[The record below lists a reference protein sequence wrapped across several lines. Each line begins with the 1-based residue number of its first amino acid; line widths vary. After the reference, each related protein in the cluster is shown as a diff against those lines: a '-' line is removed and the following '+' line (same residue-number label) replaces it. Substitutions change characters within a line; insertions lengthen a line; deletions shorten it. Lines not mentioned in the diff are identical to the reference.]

1 MALEEGGYDKNGKYV
16 GREKGAY
23 TAPSAVFPNGRKV
36 GYDEDDMKVGQS
48 DTARFLD
55 DPRHMANED
64 AYMKM
69 HPIVRP
75 KSSQGWRMPHPSPN
89 HDHLS
94 NDHGGHRTEGDVRYD
109 IRHGY
114 NIAKQRGQSQSLL
127 MAEDMGYA
135 ARKHIYIQR
144 EEDAKKKKE
153 APVNTAGRSQQFT
166 FTNETPSAPARTP
179 APKAKSSKPKPYR
192 DPDDTFVAAVKH
204 VVNKFRGK

>member
-1 MALEEGGYDKNGKYV
+1 MANPNANPGYNKDGRFV
-16 GREKGAY
+16 GTKDGAY
-23 TAPSAVFPNGRKV
+23 DHKGRKI
-36 GYDEDDMKVGQS
+36 GYDEDDMKVGLS

-64 AYMKM
+64 AYIKL
-69 HPIVRP
+69 HPIGKP
-75 KSSQGWRMPHPSPN
+75 KNANGFQPFPHPGGI
-89 HDHLS
+89 HEHLA
-94 NDHGGHRTEGDVRYD
+94 NEHGGHRTESDVRYD

-127 MAEDMGYA
+127 SAEDMGYA

-166 FTNETPSAPARTP
+166 FTDETPSAPARI
-179 APKAKSSKPKPYR
+179 ASKPKPSSKPKPYR
-192 DPDDTFVAAVKH
+192 DPNDTFGAAVKH